1 LVSLTLKIN
10 FFLFNKNFF
19 FDFFPALALLLQLR
33 SPAATQQGQHSQQMG
48 ALGAGRMRMQRF

>member
-10 FFLFNKNFF
+10 FFYLIKIF